1 MADIATRVSY
11 GRALVDL
18 GSKYDFMVLDA
29 DLSGSTNTGKFAA
42 KFPERFVN
50 CGIAEGNM
58 MSIAA
63 GIASTGIKVFAS
75 TFAMFAAGRAY
86 EQIRNSIVYP
96 QLNVKVCATHAGIT
110 VGEDGVSHQCLEDIS
125 LMRAIPGMTVVS
137 PADDTEAYACIE
149 PILNLDGPV
158 YCRLGRHPVPVV
170 FDLANYKFELGK
182 ALPIREGSDCTVF
195 ATGVMVSKAIEAYD
209 ILKADGI
216 NISVVNVHTIKPLDN
231 ETMLKYA
238 AKTGC
243 VVTAEEH
250 FTAGGLGSA
259 ICELLSEQLPTK
271 VLRVGISD
279 IFCQSGKA
287 AELLEYYG
295 LTGEGIA
302 GKVRQILGVS
312 K

>member
-1 MADIATRVSY
+1 
-11 GRALVDL
+11 
-18 GSKYDFMVLDA
+18 
-29 DLSGSTNTGKFAA
+29 
-42 KFPERFVN
+42 
-50 CGIAEGNM
+50 
-58 MSIAA
+58 
-63 GIASTGIKVFAS
+63 
-75 TFAMFAAGRAY
+75 
-86 EQIRNSIVYP
+86 
-96 QLNVKVCATHAGIT
+96 
-110 VGEDGVSHQCLEDIS
+110 
-125 LMRAIPGMTVVS
+125 
-137 PADDTEAYACIE
+137 
-149 PILNLDGPV
+149 
-158 YCRLGRHPVPVV
+158 
-170 FDLANYKFELGK
+170 
-182 ALPIREGSDCTVF
+182 
-195 ATGVMVSKAIEAYD
+195 MVSKAIEAYD
-209 ILKADGI
+209 ILKAEGI

-231 ETMLKYA
+231 ETVLKYA

-250 FTAGGLGSA
+250 FNAGGLGSA